1 MRLARADGIF
11 LIFPAVSRHFF
22 IVCFTMEFDNGEFYG
37 YACIKM
43 NKAKRMLK
51 GTKGTECK
59 EKKNMDAME
68 RYINEL
74 MEKSTPDRPVWN
86 IEKLLQGEKA
96 GWNYIDGCMIKAIL
110 EMYAITEDLK
120 YFNFADTFIDYKV
133 REDGSID
140 GYDVEERNIDN
151 VNAGKTLF
159 ELYDLTGKEKY
170 RKAIDLVYSQIGK
183 MPRTREGNFWH
194 KNIYPNQVWL
204 DGLYMCQPFYMEYET
219 RFNHKK
225 NCGDIYSQFANVRK
239 AMRDTETGLYYHAYD
254 SSREMFWCDKV
265 TGLSQNFWL
274 RALGWYAMALLDTMD
289 KSDPSDKNDLKEME
303 EAFRDLIDSMLKY
316 QDESGMW
323 YQVVN
328 LGGMDRNY
336 LETSGSAIFSYAI
349 LKGVRLGY
357 LPETYAG
364 YGKKAFQGICDT
376 YLQLE
381 EGDISLGGICL
392 VAGLGGKDKRNGTYD
407 YYMSEPIV
415 KDDAKGVGPFLLAYT
430 EMRRTGW
437 VYNH

>member
-1 MRLARADGIF
+1 
-11 LIFPAVSRHFF
+11 
-22 IVCFTMEFDNGEFYG
+22 
-37 YACIKM
+37 
-43 NKAKRMLK
+43 
-51 GTKGTECK
+51 
-59 EKKNMDAME
+59 MDVIE

-86 IEKLLQGEKA
+86 IEKILQGEKA

-110 EMYAITEDLK
+110 EMYAITRDLK
-120 YFNFADTFIDYKV
+120 YLEFADTFIDFRV
-133 REDGSID
+133 REDGTID
-140 GYDVEERNIDN
+140 GYDVEELNIDN

-170 RKAIDLVYSQIGK
+170 RTAIELVYSQIKK
-183 MPRTREGNFWH
+183 MPRTAEGNFWH

-219 RFNHKK
+219 RFHNRK
-225 NCGDIYSQFANVRK
+225 NCPDIYRQFDSVVK
-239 AMRDTETGLYYHAYD
+239 HMQDSETGLYYHAYD

-274 RALGWYAMALLDTMD
+274 RALGWYSMALLDTMD
-289 KSDPSDKNDLKEME
+289 KAGKEDQESLKKME
-303 EAFRDLIDSMLKY
+303 EAFKDLIDSIIKY

-328 LGGMDRNY
+328 LGGMDGNY

-357 LPETYAG
+357 LDQSYEN
-364 YGKKAFQGICDT
+364 YGKMAFEGICRK
-376 YLQLE
+376 YLSLE
-381 EGDISLGGICL
+381 DGNMSLGGICL
-392 VAGLGGKDKRNGTYD
+392 VAGLGGKERRDGTYR

-430 EMRRTGW
+430 EMRRAGW
-437 VYNH
+437 EYKN